1 MTDII
6 PINIDLTA
14 RDQLNLVS
22 FWDNILKE
30 SLARVHVDM
39 LGAASDYIQVQREDH
54 AVQLTYRRSV
64 WRPRK
69 RTPDVSIRDK
79 NSYDQTYTIWAD
91 TSDATWTV
99 MRFNLMVDGET
110 VEEHTFYREKH
121 LAKRLDT
128 DLQALYEAMLEKAD
142 RSTEPSETSVKQE
155 NKKESKESKKEKVTF
170 SPEMAE
176 EIQAL
181 HEYLC
186 LSGLVGLADPLS
198 VALDKGSCKLA
209 TIGRGERFTAI
220 YHGMVKEKD
229 ESIKK
234 KIRWTIELNAYL
246 EDGQWDWSA
255 LFVNRLTQTK
265 ETTLRVEEI
274 EEPLPGGQVLTRC
287 SLAKPE
293 PHVGL
298 EHASWHV
305 EKHMAPVGIDFDHL
319 LSTAVERH
327 LAKKEAK

>member
-6 PINIDLTA
+6 PININLTV

-39 LGAASDYIQVQREDH
+39 LGAASDRIQVQREDH

-155 NKKESKESKKEKVTF
+155 NKKKGKKEKVVF
-170 SPEMAE
+170 SPEMTE

-220 YHGMVKEKD
+220 YYGMVKEKD

-234 KIRWTIELNAYL
+234 KTRWTIEFNCFLN
-246 EDGQWDWSA
+246 ENGQWDWST
-255 LFVNRLTQTK
+255 LFVNRVTKTTQPGVILKRIKGSISGK
-265 ETTLRVEEI
+265 EYLNC
-274 EEPLPGGQVLTRC
+274 EPGEHH
-287 SLAKPE
+287 SLE
-293 PHVGL
+293 NT
-298 EHASWHV
+298 SWHV
-305 EKHMAPVGIDFDHL
+305 EKHLAPAGIGLGHL
-319 LSTAVERH
+319 LELAVERH
-327 LAKKEAK
+327 LAKKETK